1 MSKNEKAAQVAT
13 AAAGAALAFYGFKKG
28 GVTGAIVGVMGA
40 GIATQTLASVAGVPI
55 ISASTP
61 REVRGVI
68 EVAAS
73 REQAYVTWSRME
85 DFPRFMS
92 NVCEVRRTGDGTH
105 HWSVEGPLGQR
116 VEWDSEVTHDLPGR
130 LIAWKSTTAE
140 VSNSGEVRFEQT
152 QHGTRVFVTM
162 RYGMP
167 AGPIGTL
174 VARLTRSDPK
184 AMVRQDLR
192 RFKQLIEAGPSNL
205 SARREQSREP
215 EKLRFR
221 ETAAQ

>member
-13 AAAGAALAFYGFKKG
+13 AAAGAALAFYGFRKG

-55 ISASTP
+55 ISASAP
-61 REVRGVI
+61 REVRDVI

-73 REQAYVTWSRME
+73 REQAYATWSRME
-85 DFPRFMS
+85 DFPRFMP
-92 NVCEVRRTGDGTH
+92 NVCEVRKTGDRTY

-116 VEWDSEVTHDLPGR
+116 IEWEAEVTHDLPGR
-130 LIAWKSTTAE
+130 LIAWKSVTAE
-140 VSNSGEVRFEQT
+140 VSNSGEVRFEET
-152 QHGTRVFVTM
+152 RHGARVFVTM
-162 RYGMP
+162 RYGLP
-167 AGPIGTL
+167 AGPIGAL

-192 RFKQLIEAGPSNL
+192 RFKQMIEAGPSN
-205 SARREQSREP
+205 SGVRRGQFYEP
-215 EKLRFR
+215 EKMRFR
-221 ETAAQ
+221 ETTAR